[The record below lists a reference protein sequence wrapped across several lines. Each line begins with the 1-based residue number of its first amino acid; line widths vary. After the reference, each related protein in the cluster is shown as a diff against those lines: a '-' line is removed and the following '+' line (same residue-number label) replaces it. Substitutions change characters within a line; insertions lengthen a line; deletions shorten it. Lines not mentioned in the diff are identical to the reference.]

1 MTANA
6 SELAP
11 GFFTTSVKWF
21 QAANNSAIKLKTHTH
36 SEKPMLHSVLLSKMI
51 DSPVGHL
58 HLVASD
64 RGLCAVNFAAGK
76 QKLRTEGIEHSDD
89 NATLMRAE
97 KQLAEYFAG
106 KRKSFDIRL
115 DMRGTIFQLKAW
127 QQLQK
132 IPYGETISYGEQAK
146 RVGDVKKARAVG
158 MANGRN
164 PISIIVPCHRVIGA
178 TGAMTGFGGG
188 ISTKEF
194 LLKHEASH

>member
-1 MTANA
+1 M
-6 SELAP
+6 
-11 GFFTTSVKWF
+11 F
-21 QAANNSAIKLKTHTH
+21 QR
-36 SEKPMLHSVLLSKMI
+36 PLHCKVI
-51 DSPVGHL
+51 DSPVGKL
-58 HLVASD
+58 QLVASD
-64 RGLCAVNFAAGK
+64 RGLCAVNFAMGTNKIHTDAE
-76 QKLRTEGIEHSDD
+76 QNDSDALLLRV
-89 NATLMRAE
+89 E

-146 RVGDVKKARAVG
+146 RVGDIKKARAVG